1 MWDRYDPSS
10 SDGRDRDDFG
20 DRSRGSRGGASD
32 RDHAGD
38 RDPRDVFTKDLDLPR
53 GRERRPVR
61 ERDRVYEIDS
71 TESRML
77 ATVGAFRVVSESDL
91 HALRDD
97 SNNPRRSVRYLEN
110 EGLIRTSLLS
120 SDDAPSS

>member
-1 MWDRYDPSS
+1 MLDRYDPRSS
-10 SDGRDRDDFG
+10 NERDRDDG
-20 DRSRGSRGGASD
+20 VDRSRGGGNE
-32 RDHAGD
+32 RDHAAD

-61 ERDRVYEIDS
+61 ERDRVYEING

-91 HALRDD
+91 HDGRDEHRARACVTLNARVSYGPLR
-97 SNNPRRSVRYLEN
+97 SAQM
-110 EGLIRTSLLS
+110 T
-120 SDDAPSS
+120 APSS